1 LRRIIA
7 FSSTR
12 ADYGLLKPVLKK
24 ISDSTD
30 LELILVASG
39 DHLASYKG
47 GTISDIKKDGFAVA
61 ETVPFSLASDNH
73 ESIAGSLGEAT
84 VKMASVIGK
93 HRPDF
98 LLLLGD
104 RYELLAPAA
113 CALIHRVPIA
123 HIAGGESTEGAL
135 DEQVRHALTKMAHL
149 HFVSTWEYGRR
160 IRQMGEEAWRIHVVG
175 STGIE
180 NIYSSDY
187 LSPSE
192 IKNNFGIDPEIPT
205 LLITFHPE
213 TITGANDTG
222 TQAKEVALALEQFQE
237 YQQVITY
244 PGMEAGYQAVVQ
256 IWQDYALN
264 KNNVLIKPSLGSRGY
279 LGLMRIA
286 SAVVGNSSSG
296 IIEAPSFHVPT
307 VNIGNR
313 QKGRI
318 RAESVLDVNCRME
331 DIVKGLRKALT
342 DPVYRVG
349 LPKTVNP
356 YDPFSGSFSFSGS
369 RSAFL
374 TACRTGHGQRK
385 KQRRTAARNGLVRKP
400 GEKV

>member
-12 ADYGLLKPVLKK
+12 ADYGLLKPVLKR
-24 ISDSTD
+24 ISDNPG

-47 GTISDIKKDGFAVA
+47 STISDIKIDRFDVS
-61 ETVPFSLASDNH
+61 ETVPFTLASDNH
-73 ESIAGSLGEAT
+73 ESIARSFGEAT
-84 VKMASVIGK
+84 VKMAALIGK
-93 HRPDF
+93 YQPDF

-113 CALIHRVPIA
+113 CALIYRVPIV

-149 HFVSTWEYGRR
+149 HFASSWEYGRR

-180 NIYSSDY
+180 NIYASDY

-192 IKNNFGIDPEIPT
+192 IKNGFGIDPEMPT
-205 LLITFHPE
+205 LLVTFHPE
-213 TITGANDTG
+213 TLTGKNNTR
-222 TQAKEVALALEQFQE
+222 TQAKELVLALEQFQE

-256 IWQDYALN
+256 IWQDYASD
-264 KNNVLIKPSLGSRGY
+264 KNNVLLKPSLGSRGY

-307 VNIGNR
+307 VNIGDR

-318 RAESVLDVNCRME
+318 RSESVLDVNCRKE
-331 DIVKGLRKALT
+331 DIVKGLRKVLY
-342 DPVYRVG
+342 DPVFRAR
-349 LPKTVNP
+349 LPNTVNP
-356 YDPFSGSFSFSGS
+356 YDPFGDGKASEKIVSVLEQIPLGKTLLEKRLDFPG
-369 RSAFL
+369 
-374 TACRTGHGQRK
+374 
-385 KQRRTAARNGLVRKP
+385 P
-400 GEKV
+400 GEVNLQ

>member
-1 LRRIIA
+1 MRRIIA

-12 ADYGLLKPVLKK
+12 ADYGLLRPVLKR
-24 ISDSTD
+24 ISDSPG

-39 DHLASYKG
+39 DHLSSYKG

-61 ETVPFSLASDNH
+61 ETVPFTPASDNH
-73 ESIAGSLGEAT
+73 ESIARAFGEAT
-84 VKMASVIGK
+84 VKMAEVIGK
-93 HRPDF
+93 YRPDV

-104 RYELLAPAA
+104 RYELLAPAT
-113 CALIHRVPIA
+113 CALIYRVPLA

-149 HFVSTWEYGRR
+149 HFASTWEYGRR
-160 IRQMGEEAWRIHVVG
+160 IRQMGEEGWRIHVVG

-180 NIYSSDY
+180 NIYASDY

-192 IKNNFGIDPEIPT
+192 IQNSFGIDTGRPT
-205 LLITFHPE
+205 LLITLHPA
-213 TITGANDTG
+213 TLTDCDNTGA
-222 TQAKEVALALEQFQE
+222 QAKELVIALEQFQE

-244 PGMEAGYQAVVQ
+244 PGLEAGYQTVVQ
-256 IWQDYALN
+256 IWQDYASD
-264 KNNVLIKPSLGSRGY
+264 KNNVLLRPSLGSRGY
-279 LGLMRIA
+279 LGLMRIV

-307 VNIGNR
+307 VNIGDR

-318 RAESVLDVNCRME
+318 RAESVLDVSCYKE

-342 DPVYRVG
+342 DPEFRAG

-356 YDPFSGSFSFSGS
+356 YDPFKDGKASEKIVTVLEQAPLEKILLEKRLDFPGSGEVN
-369 RSAFL
+369 L
-374 TACRTGHGQRK
+374 
-385 KQRRTAARNGLVRKP
+385 
-400 GEKV
+400 

>member
-12 ADYGLLKPVLKK
+12 ADYGLLKPILKR
-24 ISDSTD
+24 ISDSPG
-30 LELILVASG
+30 LELIMVASG

-61 ETVPFSLASDNH
+61 ETVPFTLDSDNH
-73 ESIAGSLGEAT
+73 ESIAKSLGEAT
-84 VKMASVIGK
+84 VKMAAVIGK
-93 HRPDF
+93 YKPDF

-104 RYELLAPAA
+104 RYELLAPAS
-113 CALIHRVPIA
+113 CALIYRVPLA

-149 HFVSTWEYGRR
+149 HFASTWEYGRR

-180 NIYSSDY
+180 NIYSCDY

-192 IKNNFGIDPEIPT
+192 IKNNFGIDPETPT

-213 TITGANDTG
+213 TITGENDTEA
-222 TQAKEVALALEQFQE
+222 QAKEVALALEQFQE

-244 PGMEAGYQAVVQ
+244 PGLEAGYQAVVQ

-264 KNNVLIKPSLGSRGY
+264 KNNVLLKPSLGSRGY

-318 RAESVLDVNCRME
+318 RAESILDVNCRKK

-342 DPVYRVG
+342 DPVFRAG
-349 LPKTVNP
+349 LLQTVNP
-356 YDPFSGSFSFSGS
+356 YDPFQDGKASEKIISVLEQIPLG
-369 RSAFL
+369 
-374 TACRTGHGQRK
+374 RTLLEKR
-385 KQRRTAARNGLVRKP
+385 LDFP
-400 GEKV
+400 GPDEVSL